1 MALIS
6 HKFSVPLPDSTGMNS
21 LTLRI
26 CLMVGLHEPWN
37 PGMLCLFLFVGSLMP
52 SESVTLPKSIKQ
64 S

>member
-21 LTLRI
+21 LTLGI
-26 CLMVGLHEPWN
+26 CLMVGLHEPWD
-37 PGMLCLFLFVGSLMP
+37 PGMFCLFLFVSSLLP
-52 SESVTLPKSIKQ
+52 SDSVTLSKSIWQ